1 MCVSIIL
8 QKKYLIAFELFLC
21 IENILKYKGVVLD
34 NQTNQMD
41 EMQSPFFPNFYPRD
55 LVVEHL
61 IECSANDTSQCHI
74 EIIFLDFLIAS
85 SSAMEVKVD
94 DFD

>member
-1 MCVSIIL
+1 M
-8 QKKYLIAFELFLC
+8 C

-85 SSAMEVKVD
+85 SSAMEVNVD